1 VIRTRF
7 RKVIRDL
14 MARKGRTA
22 LVSTAI
28 FIGVAGVIALF
39 SMSDILIG
47 QLREDIQEEEL
58 AMIEIN
64 VGPDTE
70 GIEPNNQLYLDQ
82 VRNVATVTEVQASAL
97 EGVYFSTDPDEI
109 SFGDLEEAVMQG
121 YLTPLDEVQIEP
133 FRLIEGEWALQ
144 GDAEVMVETR
154 TAEEYGLSVGD
165 EVYFR
170 VLSVSEG
177 ETARTEARTISGI
190 VFHPYAFAPTE
201 TFYSFAEEVNYFAG
215 TIGISTFDIRLE
227 SYPDPQDEDAFDAFD
242 ATVDELETVL
252 EASPYTV
259 TFTSTEDPENNQL
272 ITGAQ
277 TFASLFQTLAIISLI
292 VSGFL
297 VVNVI
302 TAIVTE
308 QRNQIGVMKALGA
321 TRQDNFF
328 IYTGIAFMYGVLGVI
343 PGVIVGIPAGYWAA
357 EQLAPE
363 LNTLLDGFDV
373 SPSGVFIGV
382 LVGMAVPIVFALMPV
397 FNATRVSI
405 LEAMTDI
412 GISTSYGTGPLARL
426 LKWLP
431 IPITVRQGFAN
442 IIVKKFRSLFTVLT
456 LTVAVGAFVGIYSV
470 FDSIRDGI
478 GQYLDS
484 FNTEIGIAPTA
495 AQDSEQFTALLRSNY
510 GVDDAE
516 SGFIQTIEPGFF
528 LQVDFLDDEGEKY
541 EPSFGAGG
549 PPAIFAYGI
558 DVFSDQPA
566 FTFTLD
572 EGERWTDDN
581 AETGI
586 ILTGALQR
594 GLGVEIGE
602 AVTLAVP
609 GSQREFEVIGVSEFP
624 IDQAYVNWEVLADMR
639 GNRYVPPEDRV
650 AGVTDNE
657 YFTPVMIAGVEGA
670 LGGATP
676 ALGINT
682 QFGEIL
688 DFTEGQ
694 LFQLEANEFIVSAS
708 LAEQTGLAVGD
719 SVEVQSTQDAGTTET
734 FTLAGIFEIPNAFT
748 ANLEAA
754 NIPPA
759 LSLFHIRDLASL
771 NGIELPEGSLYPQ
784 IYFLLTNLDDP
795 TASDID
801 DRLNMMQED
810 FLDNGISTFTL
821 NFVEF
826 QEQFTQGLLQI
837 QLILSAVALLIAIVG
852 ALGLLT
858 TLSMSVYERQK
869 EIGVMR
875 SIGARSSTIA
885 FQFLTEGIVVG
896 VLAWLIGLPLSVG
909 IQALL
914 FEITGFGDTFE
925 LSFPVQGAL
934 IALVGTLVITTIASI
949 GPSLSAANRT
959 VSDILRYQ

>member
-1 VIRTRF
+1 
-7 RKVIRDL
+7 
-14 MARKGRTA
+14 MARKGRTL

-47 QLREDIQEEEL
+47 QLQEDIREDEL

-64 VGPDTE
+64 VAPDTE
-70 GIEPNNQLYLDQ
+70 GVELNNELYLQQ
-82 VRNVATVTEVQASAL
+82 VRSVETVTVAQASAA
-97 EGVYFSTDPDEI
+97 ETVYFSTDADATTFAE
-109 SFGDLEEAVMQG
+109 LEEATFLG
-121 YLTPLDEVQIEP
+121 YLTPPDEVEIEP
-133 FRLIEGEWALQ
+133 FRLTEGEWATDPDTQ
-144 GDAEVMVETR
+144 VMVETR
-154 TAEEYGLSVGD
+154 TADDYGLSLGD

-170 VLSVSEG
+170 VLSVEEG
-177 ETARTEARTISGI
+177 QPARTEARTIVGI
-190 VFHPYAFAPTE
+190 VFHPYAQTPNQS
-201 TFYSFAEEVNYFAG
+201 FYGFLEQTNYFAG
-215 TIGISTFDIRLE
+215 RQLDSIGRFELRVA
-227 SYPDPQDEDAFDAFD
+227 SYPNAENEAAVDAFE
-242 ATVDELETVL
+242 ATVDELETIL
-252 EASPYTV
+252 EAAPYTV
-259 TFTSTEDPENNQL
+259 TFTDTEDPANNDL
-272 ITGAQ
+272 VTGAQ
-277 TFASLFQTLAIISLI
+277 TFASLFQTLAIIALV

-328 IYTGIAFMYGVLGVI
+328 IYTGIAFMYGVFGVV
-343 PGVIVGIPAGYWAA
+343 PGVLVGIPGGYAA
-357 EQLAPE
+357 ANALAPE
-363 LNTLLDGFDV
+363 LNTLLDGFTV
-373 SPSGVFIGV
+373 SPGGVLIGV
-382 LVGMAVPIVFALMPV
+382 VVGMAVPVFFAIIPV
-397 FNATRVSI
+397 FNATRVTI
-405 LEAMTDI
+405 LDAMTDI
-412 GISTSYGTGPLARL
+412 GIDTNYGTGPLARGLAL
-426 LKWLP
+426 LP
-431 IPITVRQGFAN
+431 MPVTVRQGFAN
-442 IIVKKFRSLFTVLT
+442 IVVKKFRSLFTVIT
-456 LTVAVGAFVGIYSV
+456 LTVAVGSFMGIYSV

-478 GQYLDS
+478 GSYLDS

-495 AQDSEQFTALLRSNY
+495 AQDTATFTNLLRQEY
-510 GVDDAE
+510 GAE
-516 SGFIQTIEPGFF
+516 TAEDGFIERIEPGFF
-528 LQVDFLDDEGEKY
+528 LQIDFITEEGEKY

-558 DVFSDQPA
+558 DVFSDDPA
-566 FTFTLD
+566 FSFTLD
-572 EGERWTDDN
+572 EGEYWTEAN

-586 ILTGALQR
+586 VLTGALQR
-594 GLGVEIGE
+594 GLGVEIGDP
-602 AVTLAVP
+602 VTVAVP
-609 GSQREFEVIGVSEFP
+609 GNQRELTVIGVSEFP

-639 GNRYVPPEDRV
+639 GQRYVPPEERV
-650 AGVTDNE
+650 QGVVENE
-657 YFTPVMIAGVEGA
+657 YSSPVMIDGVDGA

-688 DFTEGQ
+688 EFTEGE
-694 LFQLEANEFIVSAS
+694 LFSLQANEFVISVS
-708 LAEQTGLAVGD
+708 LAESSGLNVGD
-719 SVEVQSTQDAGTTET
+719 TVEVASTET
-734 FTLAGIFEIPNAFT
+734 DNTATYTVAGIFEIPNAFT

-759 LSLFHIRDLASL
+759 LALFYIRDLATL

-784 IYFLLTNLDDP
+784 IYFLLTDLSDP
-795 TASDID
+795 TASDIQD
-801 DRLNMMQED
+801 NIDVMQED
-810 FLDNGISTFTL
+810 FLDRGISTFTL

-837 QLILSAVALLIAIVG
+837 QIILSAVALLIAIVG

-896 VLAWLIGLPLSVG
+896 VLAWLIGLPLSVA

-925 LSFPVQGAL
+925 LAFPVQGAL
-934 IALVGTLVITTIASI
+934 IALVGTLIITTIASI